1 MEIIKQHLMAG
12 EYFPVAHTKK
22 QIYLHHTAGNGSA
35 IGVVRD
41 WNTDK
46 RGRIGTAYII
56 GGGKEDG
63 NIVEAHDPKHWAYH
77 LGIPSKIFREMDIP
91 YQQLDK
97 ISIGIEICSWGQLTE
112 KNGQYYNYVNRVVPK
127 EEVCILDKS
136 FKGYRYYH
144 KYSEKQIA
152 STKELLLYLSKEFGI
167 PIKYNEDIFALNTQA
182 LSGEPGLYTH
192 NSVRP
197 DKVDVFPQPELIA
210 MLKTL

>member
-1 MEIIKQHLMAG
+1 MEWIFDG
-12 EYFPVAHTKK
+12 
-22 QIYLHHTAGNGSA
+22 
-35 IGVVRD
+35 
-41 WNTDK
+41 
-46 RGRIGTAYII
+46 IGTAIVI
-56 GGGKEDG
+56 AGKPKTQNSAYKDG
-63 NIVEAHDPKHWAYH
+63 EIYQAFPSKFWAYH
-77 LGIPSKIFREMDIP
+77 LGLKQSVFKEYGVA
-91 YQQLDK
+91 YQSLDK
-97 ISIGIEICSWGQLTE
+97 LSIGIEICSWGQLTE
-112 KNGQYYNYVNRVVPK
+112 KNGQYFNYVNKVVPK

-152 STKELLLYLSKEFGI
+152 STKELLLHLSNEFDI
-167 PIKYNEDIFALNTQA
+167 PVKYNEDIFALNTKA